1 MNNNQFQMT
10 GFLTR
15 FTLKKDRLKLLIWAV
30 VLISLFVGVAS
41 KFTSLYGNQQ
51 AIDEVIKTLK
61 TPAMVSLFGKMP
73 KHVFTSADVFAAE
86 MTVFMAIIS
95 CIMNYYF
102 VIRNTRGEE
111 ESGILEMIQA
121 HSVGRLANLS
131 ATIIESFILN
141 FGIGLIY
148 ALGLQFANLSGTDLN
163 GNFLLG
169 LGLASCGFMFAS
181 IAAVVSQ
188 LSDNTRSATTLAY
201 LVFGIMYIA
210 RMITDVTDSHY
221 TWFVPLGWV
230 EKLSTYQQNNWLP
243 VILMLILSVIL
254 VLITFYLN
262 SHRDLGSG
270 LIATK
275 PGRASASPLLHD
287 PLTLFWRLNRV
298 SILVWFFGI
307 LILGMTYGSIFNTIG
322 DIVKT
327 NPMFKQL
334 LSTSAIDNANLLI
347 VKQFIGMLMIVFAV
361 LALIPGISLINYLKK
376 GEDKGYLEI
385 IHATPT
391 SRLKLYSSM
400 IFISVITVTIV
411 LFAGNLGLY
420 LGGNAVMKQNLPLEI
435 FQRNLL
441 GYWPATMIF
450 LGISACLVGWLP
462 KLISLNFGYL
472 IISFFIQYFGK
483 LLKLPDWTEKL
494 TPFGYLAKVPVKAFN
509 PTTFWFQLALALIL
523 IVIGYIGYRRRDLVI
538 N

>member
-1 MNNNQFQMT
+1 MKNNQFQMT

-15 FTLKKDRLKLLIWAV
+15 FTLKKDRLKLLVWAV

-41 KFTSLYGNQQ
+41 KFTSLYGNRQ
-51 AIDEVIKTLK
+51 AIDEIIKTLK

-73 KHVFTSADVFAAE
+73 KNAFTSADVFAAE

-131 ATIIESFILN
+131 ATIVESFLLN

-169 LGLASCGFMFAS
+169 LGLASCGFMFAG
-181 IAAVVSQ
+181 IATVVSQ
-188 LSDNTRSATTLAY
+188 LSDNTRNTTTLAY

-210 RMITDVTDSHY
+210 RMITDVTDPHY

-230 EKLSTYQQNNWLP
+230 EKFSTYQQNNWLP
-243 VILMLILSVIL
+243 VILMLVLSVIL
-254 VLITFYLN
+254 VLTAFYLN
-262 SHRDLGSG
+262 LHRDLGSG

-275 PGRASASPLLHD
+275 PGRASASPLLHN
-287 PLTLFWRLNRV
+287 PLTLFCRLNRV

-347 VKQFIGMLMIVFAV
+347 VKQFIGVLMIVFAV

-400 IFISVITVTIV
+400 VFLSVITMTIIF
-411 LFAGNLGLY
+411 FAGNLGLY

-494 TPFGYLAKVPVKAFN
+494 TPFGYLTKVPVKDFN

>member
-1 MNNNQFQMT
+1 MKNNQFQMT

-15 FTLKKDRLKLLIWAV
+15 FTLKKDHLKLLVWAV

-41 KFTSLYGNQQ
+41 KFTSLYGNRQ
-51 AIDEVIKTLK
+51 AIDEIIKTLK

-73 KHVFTSADVFAAE
+73 KNAFTSADVFAAE

-131 ATIIESFILN
+131 ATIVESFLLN

-169 LGLASCGFMFAS
+169 LGLASCGFMFAG
-181 IAAVVSQ
+181 IATVVSQ
-188 LSDNTRSATTLAY
+188 LSDNTRNTTTLAY

-210 RMITDVTDSHY
+210 RMITDVTNPHY

-230 EKLSTYQQNNWLP
+230 EKFSTYQQNNWLP
-243 VILMLILSVIL
+243 VILMLVLSVIL
-254 VLITFYLN
+254 VLTAFYLN
-262 SHRDLGSG
+262 LHRDLGSG

-347 VKQFIGMLMIVFAV
+347 VKQFIGVLMIVFAV

-400 IFISVITVTIV
+400 VFLSVITMTIIF
-411 LFAGNLGLY
+411 FAGNLGLY

-494 TPFGYLAKVPVKAFN
+494 TPFGYLTKVPVKDFN

>member
-1 MNNNQFQMT
+1 M
-10 GFLTR
+10 
-15 FTLKKDRLKLLIWAV
+15 
-30 VLISLFVGVAS
+30 
-41 KFTSLYGNQQ
+41 
-51 AIDEVIKTLK
+51 
-61 TPAMVSLFGKMP
+61 
-73 KHVFTSADVFAAE
+73 
-86 MTVFMAIIS
+86 
-95 CIMNYYF
+95 
-102 VIRNTRGEE
+102 
-111 ESGILEMIQA
+111 
-121 HSVGRLANLS
+121 
-131 ATIIESFILN
+131 
-141 FGIGLIY
+141 IY

-188 LSDNTRSATTLAY
+188 LSDNTRSATILAY
-201 LVFGIMYIA
+201 LIFGIMYIA

-254 VLITFYLN
+254 VLIAFYLN
-262 SHRDLGSG
+262 LHRDLGSG

-391 SRLKLYSSM
+391 SRLKLYS
-400 IFISVITVTIV
+400 
-411 LFAGNLGLY
+411 
-420 LGGNAVMKQNLPLEI
+420 
-435 FQRNLL
+435 
-441 GYWPATMIF
+441 
-450 LGISACLVGWLP
+450 
-462 KLISLNFGYL
+462 
-472 IISFFIQYFGK
+472 
-483 LLKLPDWTEKL
+483 
-494 TPFGYLAKVPVKAFN
+494 
-509 PTTFWFQLALALIL
+509 
-523 IVIGYIGYRRRDLVI
+523 
-538 N
+538 